1 MEENMRYGKKYI
13 SNADL
18 LPEIISFKETGE
30 VSWELGEMLLHMG
43 YKYATK
49 GNFANYTWKDDMV
62 QQSIE
67 ICLTYLKNFDPKKQK
82 RPNPFAYITTIFK
95 NAFINY
101 IKKQGRHSVIKDTC
115 YKNREVLFEGPTY
128 MNKGID
134 YQRLKED

>member
-1 MEENMRYGKKYI
+1 MNKYGRKYI
-13 SNADL
+13 SNKDL
-18 LPEIISFKETGE
+18 LPEVMMFKETGK
-30 VSWELGEMLLHMG
+30 VSEELGEMLLHMG

-67 ICLTYLKNFDPKKQK
+67 ICLNYLKNFDPTKQK
-82 RPNPFAYITTIFK
+82 KPNPFAYITTIFK

-101 IKKQGRHSVIKDTC
+101 IKKQNRHSKIKDTC
-115 YKNREVLFEGPTY
+115 YNRRDVFLEGPLY

-134 YQRLKED
+134 YQKIKEE